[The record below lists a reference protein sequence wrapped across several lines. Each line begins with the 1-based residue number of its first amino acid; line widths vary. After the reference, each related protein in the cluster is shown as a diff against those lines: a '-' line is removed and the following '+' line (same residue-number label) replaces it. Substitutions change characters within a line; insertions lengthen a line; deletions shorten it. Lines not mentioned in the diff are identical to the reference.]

1 MGLPE
6 PLSLH
11 LARLWVAG
19 YRAHREQRSDPVSQ
33 VPPLRPNVQSVGAS
47 GMSQQ
52 SQIILALDPSSTIC
66 GYAAMDRSAR
76 LLDAGLIRP
85 VSRSDASF
93 ERVMAMADDVS
104 VLLDRWRPG
113 TVLVEWTRG
122 KVGKRHGGLGAGL
135 AVYGTGVG
143 AIGREC
149 VHWARD
155 RGSCEV
161 LPIMENDWTRGQ
173 PKASRQL
180 AIAALYPEYSPHI
193 AEDGGGDMADA
204 IGLACWWLRERSVLF
219 YESFTDR
226 GIRPL
231 ERCKGV
237 GLMGSVSDD

>member
-1 MGLPE
+1 MGLSE
-6 PLSLH
+6 SLSLY
-11 LARLWVAG
+11 LARLWVTG
-19 YRAHREQRSDPVSQ
+19 HGGHDDSGSDPVSQ
-33 VPPLRPNVQSVGAS
+33 VPPLRPDLQSIRAS
-47 GMSQQ
+47 SMNPQ
-52 SQIILALDPSSTIC
+52 SSIVLALDPSSTIC
-66 GYAAMDRSAR
+66 GYAAMDRSAI

-85 VSRSDASF
+85 ASRSDASF

-149 VHWARD
+149 VRWVRD

-193 AEDGGGDMADA
+193 AEDDGGDMADA

-219 YESFTDR
+219 
-226 GIRPL
+226 L
-231 ERCKGV
+231 
-237 GLMGSVSDD
+237 